1 MSAYS
6 EKMVATLTR
15 QGSWTFAQAEAFAS
29 ENNLTTRSVV
39 SKIKSLD
46 LAYTPKPK
54 AASKAPRT
62 RKADTVA
69 AIAKALATDSDS
81 LSGLAKADAA
91 SLSALLMAIE

>member
-15 QGSWTFAQAEAFAS
+15 QGSWNFAQAEAFAS

-54 AASKAPRT
+54 AASKAPRI
-62 RKADTVA
+62 RKADYVV
-69 AIAKALATDSDS
+69 AIAKALDADSDS
-81 LSGLAKADAA
+81 LAGLAKADGN
-91 SLSALLMAIE
+91 SLSALLQAIS